1 MSNLYECPTPV
12 SDYGEIDMP
21 NVLDTVYKDN
31 YHLVAIINGHR
42 R

>member
-21 NVLDTVYKDN
+21 NVLDKREFDGFRTM
-31 YHLVAIINGHR
+31 
-42 R
+42 